1 MAVVAL
7 CESRDLFNLLS
18 QRVSVSR
25 LAEMNYLCLM
35 DARETQD
42 YHTSHIITA
51 RHNQNGAFLPLES
64 VEIDTILS
72 SSGRAHQC
80 AKMVSKSSLC
90 VVHILRGGF
99 EKFSALYPFLRTEKI
114 MYTIKEL
121 EDVRSYPVEI
131 IPQKVYMSSEEQS
144 LSRSMMDDL
153 KIKAVVCISAR
164 DMYGFKWTAFVIRF
178 LLCFWTLGSRVL
190 IVSLHGFR
198 RCSAAA
204 TAYVMHHY
212 KYSVQVIIVHYTEAH
227 SVTLESVSLRRPGHM
242 CRDVNTMLSLTN
254 ASLTNS
260 LPGRKGSEEK
270 ALILNNFVSCLI

>member
-51 RHNQNGAFLPLES
+51 RH
-64 VEIDTILS
+64 
-72 SSGRAHQC
+72 
-80 AKMVSKSSLC
+80 AK
-90 VVHILRGGF
+90 
-99 EKFSALYPFLRTEKI
+99 T
-114 MYTIKEL
+114 EL

-212 KYSVQVIIVHYTEAH
+212 KYSVQEAWTYVQRCKH
-227 SVTLESVSLRRPGHM
+227 NVVFDKRFT
-242 CRDVNTMLSLTN
+242 DQLS
-254 ASLTNS
+254 AW
-260 LPGRKGSEEK
+260 EK
-270 ALILNNFVSCLI
+270 RVRGKSPDPQ